1 MKNSTIKD
9 IFHGKK
15 GSMDTMDVPPYKT
28 ARKSMLNYENEFK
41 KQLLP
46 KQLELFDKII
56 YLYEQDLLD
65 EVDHYFTEGFKLG
78 LRIGVECWE

>member
-1 MKNSTIKD
+1 
-9 IFHGKK
+9 
-15 GSMDTMDVPPYKT
+15 
-28 ARKSMLNYENEFK
+28 
-41 KQLLP
+41 
-46 KQLELFDKII
+46 LFDKII